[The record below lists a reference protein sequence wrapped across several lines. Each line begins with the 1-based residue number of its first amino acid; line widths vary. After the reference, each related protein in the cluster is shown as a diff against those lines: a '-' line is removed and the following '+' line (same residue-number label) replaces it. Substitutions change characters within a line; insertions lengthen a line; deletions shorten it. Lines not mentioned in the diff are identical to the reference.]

1 MRLSRLKRVIEQIPP
16 ILEPQIEL
24 EQYTTPAEIVVTI
37 ASHLANT
44 SSIDGLDIADL
55 GAGTCRL
62 SLPLLL
68 LGAGRLVAVD
78 ADPRLVGP
86 CMEAAYSLGVVDQLV
101 YIVSRVAWRGP
112 LAPCSVDVTVSN
124 PPFGV
129 HRRGADWEVLSHG
142 LEASRWRV
150 YAVVKSGNIDYHA
163 RTASRFGYKVRL
175 VSREA
180 FPIPAS
186 MEWHR
191 SRVRR
196 VSVDVLLFEREGGCP
211 GRGPRGS

>member
-1 MRLSRLKRVIEQIPP
+1 MRLSRLKRIIEQIPP
-16 ILEPQIEL
+16 IPEPQVEL

-37 ASHLANT
+37 ASHLTNT
-44 SSIDGLDIADL
+44 ASMDTLDVADL

-68 LGAGRLVAVD
+68 LGARRLVAVD
-78 ADPRLVGP
+78 ADPRLARP
-86 CMEAAYSLGVVDQLV
+86 CMEAASSLGVGGQLV
-101 YIVSRVAWRGP
+101 YIVSRIIWKGP
-112 LAPCSVDVTVSN
+112 LAPCSVDVAVSN

-129 HRRGADWEVLSHG
+129 HRRGADWEVLAHS

-163 RTASRFGYKVRL
+163 RAASRFGYKVRL
-175 VSREA
+175 VSREV

-211 GRGPRGS
+211 GRGPGGG